1 MGSSTNEPKSRRA
14 LLAGAAA
21 GVAAVAAGR
30 PHAAHAAAGQALVLG
45 KVNQSNAE
53 TTIFSPA
60 LPPNHTNVVYFN
72 LDEGAV
78 LGGATL
84 NDAYG
89 VAGVATG
96 ANGIG
101 VLGRTSG
108 DATTIGVSGISD
120 PVGIGVQGF
129 TKNGTGVWAEATGGG
144 HALHVEGRAIFAT
157 RGGLISFSPGQGGR
171 LISNQYVGQG
181 AFVLATIQGA
191 VPDTWVRGVNLDI
204 AHDRFIILLNKPAP
218 QRLTVG
224 WFIVN

>member
-30 PHAAHAAAGQALVLG
+30 PQAAHAAAGQALVLG

-53 TTIFSPA
+53 TTIFAPA
-60 LPPNHTNVVYFN
+60 LPPNHTTVVYFN

-157 RGGLISFSPGQGGR
+157 RSGRTSFSAGQAAR
-171 LISNQYVGQG
+171 VISNQFVGVG
-181 AFVLATIQGA
+181 ALVLATIQGNVA
-191 VPDTWVRGVNLDI
+191 GIWVRGVSLDI
-204 AHDRFIILLNKPAP
+204 PHNRFTILLNRTAP
-218 QRLTVG
+218 SALVVG